1 MVRPPLEIP
10 VIGLRQRIVALVFLM
25 VAGCGGNGGQL
36 VADRG
41 FHSAIAIS
49 DGYPV
54 WIRDTDFSGAPGAVN
69 RLTIDTRAVTPLVP
83 QGSLWSQDDADLALA
98 ASDGRVYF
106 TTATSVMSVAVTGG
120 DATVIVDESQHGRPL
135 FVAADGDHVYWTRW
149 SGGIVAQS
157 LADGSQSLVASTS
170 SAEALAVDDTNVHS

>member
-54 WIRDTDFSGAPGAVN
+54 WIRDTDFSGAPGESSHDRHARRDAARSPRFPVVARRCRPCASGERRP
-69 RLTIDTRAVTPLVP
+69 RLFHHRDERHVP
-83 QGSLWSQDDADLALA
+83 S
-98 ASDGRVYF
+98 
-106 TTATSVMSVAVTGG
+106 
-120 DATVIVDESQHGRPL
+120 P
-135 FVAADGDHVYWTRW
+135 
-149 SGGIVAQS
+149 
-157 LADGSQSLVASTS
+157 
-170 SAEALAVDDTNVHS
+170 